1 MTNRT
6 TPHPRS
12 NLLRRSALSI
22 GLAGLAILATLGS
35 GAVKAADYPS
45 RPITI
50 VIPYPPGGT
59 ADSVARP
66 LSVELGK
73 RLGVPVILDYKS
85 GAGGSIATQFVAKAQ
100 PDGYTLVMVL
110 AAHAINPSLYK
121 NLPYDSAKDFSS
133 VSMVAKLPLVLYT
146 NPKFGAKTVPEL
158 IEYARKNPGQL
169 SFGSAGSGN
178 TSHLAG
184 ELFAGTAGVKM
195 MHVPYRGGG
204 PSINAA
210 VGGEIPSVFAGPDSL
225 GMARAGRLH
234 PVAVTSLERS
244 PLIPDVPAIAE
255 TLKGFEVYGWYGI
268 LAPAHTPAPVVTKL
282 NAEINATLKSA
293 EFKKMVEPLGY
304 IPTGSSPDEF
314 GSFVQQETKRWAEV
328 IRKTDI
334 KLD

>member
-1 MTNRT
+1 MQN
-6 TPHPRS
+6 H
-12 NLLRRSALSI
+12 LRRTLLA
-22 GLAGLAILATLGS
+22 AGLALTALAS
-35 GAVKAADYPS
+35 MAADYPS
-45 RPITI
+45 RPVTI

-73 RLGVPVILDYKS
+73 RLGQPVILDYKG
-85 GAGGSIATQFVAKAQ
+85 GAGGAIATQFVAKSQ

-121 NLPYDSAKDFSS
+121 TLPYDSTKDFTP

-146 NPKFGAKTVPEL
+146 NPQFGPKTVPEL

-184 ELFAGTAGVKM
+184 ELFASTAGVKM
-195 MHVPYRGGG
+195 MHVPYKGGG

-268 LAPAHTPAPVVTKL
+268 LAPANTPAAVVNKL

-304 IPTGSSPDEF
+304 IPTGSTPAEF
-314 GSFVQQETKRWAEV
+314 GSYVQAETRRWAEV
-328 IRKTDI
+328 IRKADI
-334 KLD
+334 KLE

>member
-1 MTNRT
+1 MNPIVRRT
-6 TPHPRS
+6 V
-12 NLLRRSALSI
+12 LA
-22 GLAGLAILATLGS
+22 AGLALSALAS
-35 GAVKAADYPS
+35 AAADFPT
-45 RPITI
+45 RPVTI

-73 RLGVPVILDYKS
+73 RLGQPVILDYKG
-85 GAGGSIATQFVAKAQ
+85 GAGGAIATQFVAKAA

-121 NLPYDSAKDFSS
+121 TLPYDSAKDFSP

-146 NPKFGAKTVPEL
+146 NPQFGPKTVPEL
-158 IEYARKNPGQL
+158 IDYAKKNPGQL

-184 ELFAGTAGVKM
+184 ELFASTAGVKM
-195 MHVPYRGGG
+195 LHVPYKGGG

-255 TLKGFEVYGWYGI
+255 TLKGFEVYGWYGL
-268 LAPAHTPAPVVTKL
+268 LAPAGTPAPVVARL

-293 EFKKMVEPLGY
+293 DFRKMVEPLGY
-304 IPTGSSPDEF
+304 IPTGSTPAEF
-314 GSFVQQETKRWAEV
+314 GSFVQSETRRWAEV
-328 IRKTDI
+328 IRKADI
-334 KLD
+334 KLE